1 MIDVRF
7 EHSTTLLPNG
17 KVLVAGGSPTAV
29 SYLSAAELYDPAT
42 GAWSATGAMTDARRA
57 HTATLLP
64 NGKVLVTGGHNGS
77 DISSAELYDPASG
90 TWSRTASLSIAKEEN
105 TASLLVNGKVLVT
118 GGNAVSAGVGPLS
131 IAELYDPATGTWAVT
146 GAMKNARYYNSATR
160 LANGKVLVVG
170 GYDGSFLSAAEL
182 YDSATGTWSL
192 TGTLADAR
200 GRYTLTLL
208 PSGQVLVSGGVNSTN
223 SLTSAELYDPT
234 TGMWSPTGAMKDR
247 RESHTATM
255 LNNGTVLIAGGF
267 STNNV
272 TGILSSAELYFPSL
286 LPTITTQPASQSVVV
301 GQSVTFQVG
310 ASGSAPTTYQWLKD
324 GVPITGATN
333 ATLTL
338 DNVQAAQAGSYVV
351 VVSSPGGSVTSQAA
365 TLTFVGAPI
374 ITAQPGSR
382 TVTQGGTFNFTVG
395 IATSA
400 TLPLRY
406 QWRYNG
412 IDIPGA
418 INPVFT
424 LANAQPSAAGLYS
437 VLVANSAG
445 TIVSAEAALFVSS
458 PPMVVTHPTNQS
470 VTLGSNV
477 TFTVVA
483 SGGTPLTYQWRVNVA
498 PIPGANNQSLT
509 ITGAQ
514 LSSAGIYDVLVSDGT
529 FSVFSS
535 SAVLAVLPPF
545 AITPQPVGMSTNVGG
560 SATFTVG
567 AVGLGTFNGP
577 FTYQWTF
584 NGTPLAGQ
592 TAPSLAFTGLALVNS
607 GNYACVVDSPLGS
620 ITSSNALLTVF
631 NPFSVGTTSFQPG
644 GLFQMTASGDDGRAY
659 RLESST
665 NLVIWTAVV
674 TNTVSGGTATF
685 TDSTAAGN
693 VLRFYRIVLL
703 P

>member
-1 MIDVRF
+1 MKIRLPLCQWLRLHLAAVLWAALLLPALAQTSLTNGLVAYYPFNGDANDAAGTNHGTVTGAGLTTNRFGNLNTAYNFSGSAASDSVALTNTALYDAPDYTISVWFNAAAYPGAAGGPTEAMMLFSRGRNDFELHVGAPPFDPRGIRFLPRIINGTTGQAFDVRMPVI
-7 EHSTTLLPNG
+7 STNIWMH
-17 KVLVAGGSPTAV
+17 LVATYQGATREGHLYLNGQEQTTVYFTGPDSAQPVMPIKIGRRYDDTVPFDGLIDDVRIYNRA
-29 SYLSAAELYDPAT
+29 LSAAEVGQLY
-42 GAWSATGAMTDARRA
+42 
-57 HTATLLP
+57 
-64 NGKVLVTGGHNGS
+64 
-77 DISSAELYDPASG
+77 ASE
-90 TWSRTASLSIAKEEN
+90 I
-105 TASLLVNGKVLVT
+105 V
-118 GGNAVSAGVGPLS
+118 P
-131 IAELYDPATGTWAVT
+131 
-146 GAMKNARYYNSATR
+146 
-160 LANGKVLVVG
+160 
-170 GYDGSFLSAAEL
+170 
-182 YDSATGTWSL
+182 L
-192 TGTLADAR
+192 TG
-200 GRYTLTLL
+200 
-208 PSGQVLVSGGVNSTN
+208 P
-223 SLTSAELYDPT
+223 P
-234 TGMWSPTGAMKDR
+234 
-247 RESHTATM
+247 
-255 LNNGTVLIAGGF
+255 
-267 STNNV
+267 
-272 TGILSSAELYFPSL
+272 
-286 LPTITTQPASQSVVV
+286 ITTQPASQSVVV

-310 ASGSAPTTYQWLKD
+310 ASGSGPITYQWLKD

-351 VVSSPGGSVTSQAA
+351 VVSDPGGSVTSQAA

-374 ITAQPGSR
+374 ITTQPGSR
-382 TVTQGGTFNFTVG
+382 TVTQGSTVNFTVG

-406 QWRYNG
+406 QWRHNG
-412 IDIPGA
+412 SDIPGA

-437 VLVANSAG
+437 VLVANSFG
-445 TIVSAEAALFVSS
+445 TNVSAEAALFVSS

-477 TFTVVA
+477 TFTVAA
-483 SGGTPLTYQWRVNVA
+483 SGGTPPTYQWRVNGA

-535 SAVLAVLPPF
+535 SAVLTVLPPF

-567 AVGLGTFNGP
+567 AVGFAPFNGP

-592 TAPSLAFTGLALVNS
+592 TTPSLAFTGLALVNS

-620 ITSSNALLTVF
+620 ITSSSALLTVF

-644 GLFQMTASGDDGRAY
+644 GLFQMTASGDNGRAY